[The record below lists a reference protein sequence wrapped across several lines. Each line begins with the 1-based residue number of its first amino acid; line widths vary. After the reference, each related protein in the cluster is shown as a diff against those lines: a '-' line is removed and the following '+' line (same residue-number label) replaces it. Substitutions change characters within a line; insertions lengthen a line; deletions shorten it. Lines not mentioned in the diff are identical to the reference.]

1 MYKMDQ
7 ILSSSSVAW
16 LLVYV
21 SKMAHENY
29 TYTLPKSTNYLYI
42 ISKAISPLTIEK
54 CGVGGDKSTKS
65 FTTF

>member
-21 SKMAHENY
+21 SKMSHENY
-29 TYTLPKSTNYLYI
+29 TYTLPKTTNYL
-42 ISKAISPLTIEK
+42 
-54 CGVGGDKSTKS
+54 
-65 FTTF
+65 